1 MLTFLFCSKLSKFF
15 GLFSFLRKYLL
26 GSASLAHNP
35 HFSADNDTRGSTG
48 PVSLLHIQ
56 SVKILQA
63 RAGVTHKRQSQ
74 SRMLSALS
82 QGD

>member
-35 HFSADNDTRGSTG
+35 HFSADNDTRREEAG
-48 PVSLLHIQ
+48 PVSLLNAPH
-56 SVKILQA
+56 SEC
-63 RAGVTHKRQSQ
+63 
-74 SRMLSALS
+74 
-82 QGD
+82 